1 MRFENVS
8 GRFENS
14 KIPATP
20 GIFAWSHK
28 KKIFMSCESKVGYLR
43 EKVQLAVIH
52 REVRPSNV
60 LLFEDFKAEI
70 ADLNLSNQVPDMA
83 AYLHST
89 RVLGTFGYHALEYA
103 ITGQWWL
110 QFWSSSLRASYWEET
125 RWSYHA
131 TWTAGSC
138 YMGYTKTEWRQS

>member
-1 MRFENVS
+1 M
-8 GRFENS
+8 
-14 KIPATP
+14 
-20 GIFAWSHK
+20 
-28 KKIFMSCESKVGYLR
+28 R

-103 ITGQWWL
+103 ITGQ
-110 QFWSSSLRASYWEET
+110 
-125 RWSYHA
+125 
-131 TWTAGSC
+131 
-138 YMGYTKTEWRQS
+138 